1 MSEKREKHIYDY
13 PRPGVAT
20 DMVLFKVRQGE
31 VHILMIERGEPPH
44 RGKLA
49 LPGGFLRQDE
59 DLDTCVLREL
69 AEETAVTN
77 VTPHHF
83 ANFST
88 PGRDERW
95 VISAAYFALLP
106 HDAEPLI
113 QPGSDAAAAS
123 WYSLN
128 EVRARKLAFDHA
140 DILEA
145 AIRAVGRQLDDE
157 TIAREVLGMMPP
169 AFTLGD
175 IQRTHEQFLGQH
187 LDRGNFRR
195 KLKLMRLMDMIERT
209 GETQRAAKTG
219 KGPRHRPAEYYRLR
233 ETQHGAGPT
242 LEPLPRIR

>member
-1 MSEKREKHIYDY
+1 MSEKREKFCYDY

-20 DMVLFKVRQGE
+20 DMVLFKVRQAD

-106 HDAEPLI
+106 HDAEPRI
-113 QPGSDAAAAS
+113 EAGSDAATAG
-123 WYSLN
+123 WYSL
-128 EVRARKLAFDHA
+128 EDISARPLAFDHA
-140 DILEA
+140 TIVRTAVD
-145 AIRAVGRQLDDE
+145 AVGRGLDNT
-157 TIAREVLGMMPP
+157 TIAREVLRMMPP

-175 IQRTHEQFLGQH
+175 VQRTHEQFLGVH

-195 KLKLMRLMDMIERT
+195 KLKLMQLMDMIERT
-209 GETQRAAKTG
+209 GETQRAAETG
-219 KGPRHRPAEYYRLR
+219 RSPRHRPAEYYRLR
-233 ETQHGAGPT
+233 EEHAS
-242 LEPLPRIR
+242 LPRPQRARP

>member
-1 MSEKREKHIYDY
+1 MSEKREKFCYDY

-20 DMVLFKVRQGE
+20 DMVLFKVRQAE

-69 AEETAVTN
+69 AEETGVTN

-106 HDAEPLI
+106 HDAEPRI
-113 QPGSDAAAAS
+113 EPGSDAATAG
-123 WYSLN
+123 WYSL
-128 EVRARKLAFDHA
+128 EDIRDRPLAFDHA
-140 DILEA
+140 
-145 AIRAVGRQLDDE
+145 AIVRTAIEAVGRGLDNA
-157 TIAREVLGMMPP
+157 TIAREVLRMMPP

-175 IQRTHEQFLGQH
+175 VQRTHEQFLGAH

-195 KLKLMRLMDMIERT
+195 KLKLMQLMDMIERT
-209 GETQRAAKTG
+209 GETQRAAETG
-219 KGPRHRPAEYYRLR
+219 RSPRHRPAEYYRLR
-233 ETQHGAGPT
+233 EEHAS
-242 LEPLPRIR
+242 LPRPQRARP

>member
-1 MSEKREKHIYDY
+1 MLEKQEKYYYDH

-20 DMVLFKVRQGE
+20 DMVLFKVKQSE
-31 VHILMIERGEPPH
+31 VHVLMIERGEDPH
-44 RGKLA
+44 KGRLA

-69 AEETAVTN
+69 AEETGVTD
-77 VTPHHF
+77 VRPHHF
-83 ANFST
+83 ANFSA
-88 PGRDERW
+88 PGRDVRW
-95 VISAAYFALLP
+95 VVSAAYFALLP
-106 HDAEPLI
+106 HDAEPVI
-113 QPGSDAAAAS
+113 QHGSDAAAAG

-175 IQRTHEQFLGQH
+175 VQRTHEQFLGQH

-195 KLKLMRLMDMIERT
+195 KLKIMRLMDLIERT
-209 GETQRAAKTG
+209 GETQRTDETG

-233 ETQHGAGPT
+233 ED
-242 LEPLPRIR
+242 